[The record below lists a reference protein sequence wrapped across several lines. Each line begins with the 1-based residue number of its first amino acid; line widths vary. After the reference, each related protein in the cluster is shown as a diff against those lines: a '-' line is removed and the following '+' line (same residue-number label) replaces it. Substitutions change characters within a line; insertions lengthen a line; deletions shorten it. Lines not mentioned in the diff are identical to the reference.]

1 VMFRPGRCCN
11 LDCCAGMNFAAI
23 KFAADSILLKNE
35 AFVSLAEL
43 FFLQNSICSRECGP
57 KFTEK

>member
-1 VMFRPGRCCN
+1 
-11 LDCCAGMNFAAI
+11 MNFAAI